1 MLRRRHKR
9 LAREIARE
17 AFIACQGDI
26 EAAKGYFDNHPRVV
40 AIDVQTLILMI
51 QLAVQLWQWWKARD
65 IDEPSTVASAAE
77 CSVLGTDYWDWENL
91 EDE

>member
-17 AFIACQGDI
+17 AIIACQGDI

-51 QLAVQLWQWWKARD
+51 QLAVQLWQWWKSRN
-65 IDEPSTVASAAE
+65 IDEPSTVIDAE
-77 CSVLGTDYWDWENL
+77 EWRLLG
-91 EDE
+91 EDTLLMGPDDE

>member
-51 QLAVQLWQWWKARD
+51 QLAIQLWQWWKARD
-65 IDEPSTVASAAE
+65 IDEPSTVA
-77 CSVLGTDYWDWENL
+77 CSDEWEVMG
-91 EDE
+91 EDFTEWLDDE

>member
-17 AFIACQGDI
+17 AIIACQGDI

-51 QLAVQLWQWWKARD
+51 HLAIQLWQWWKSLS
-65 IDEPSTVASAAE
+65 IDEPSTVASSDEAF
-77 CSVLGTDYWDWENL
+77 VLGDDFFL
-91 EDE
+91 EEPDDE

>member
-17 AFIACQGDI
+17 AIIACQGDI

-40 AIDVQTLILMI
+40 SIDVQTLILMI
-51 QLAVQLWQWWKARD
+51 QLAVQLWQWWKARN
-65 IDEPSTVASAAE
+65 IDEPSTVASHDEAFALGDDFFSE
-77 CSVLGTDYWDWENL
+77 CD
-91 EDE
+91 DE

>member
-17 AFIACQGDI
+17 AIIACQGDI

-51 QLAVQLWQWWKARD
+51 QLAIQLWQWWKARN
-65 IDEPSTVASAAE
+65 IDEPSTVINAE
-77 CSVLGTDYWDWENL
+77 EWRLLG
-91 EDE
+91 EDPLLMESDDE

>member
-40 AIDVQTLILMI
+40 SIDVQTLILMI
-51 QLAVQLWQWWKARD
+51 QLAVQLWQWWKSRN
-65 IDEPSTVASAAE
+65 IDEPSTVASLDEVFA
-77 CSVLGTDYWDWENL
+77 LGDDFFS
-91 EDE
+91 EDDDE